1 MQVALFRVRDL
12 SSPKIRY
19 KIDVNAQQYG
29 LTGAVL
35 SCRDPAFGE
44 QGIHLVVV
52 EGGPRAIR
60 RSVHLIPYIPQK
72 NGGIG
77 DGVHGCVLSWRC
89 ILGGCRYV
97 KLMLKRI
104 KWDAKE
110 EHDEE
115 DDDDDDEDEEDYAA
129 GSGGSSKCELIW
141 KGTVHKASFNG
152 FKFQVSRMPPSLHSL
167 CRRKLPAS
175 IASE

>member
-60 RSVHLIPYIPQK
+60 RSAHMTTHIRRTQAW
-72 NGGIG
+72 GM
-77 DGVHGCVLSWRC
+77 GCMAVC
-89 ILGGCRYV
+89 
-97 KLMLKRI
+97 
-104 KWDAKE
+104 
-110 EHDEE
+110 
-115 DDDDDDEDEEDYAA
+115 
-129 GSGGSSKCELIW
+129 
-141 KGTVHKASFNG
+141 
-152 FKFQVSRMPPSLHSL
+152 
-167 CRRKLPAS
+167 
-175 IASE
+175 